1 MPIRIPDALPG
12 RAVLVHE
19 GVMVMDETTA
29 TRQDIRPLQIGLL
42 NLMPNKVVTETQIA
56 RLVGATPLQVD
67 LTLVR
72 TGSHTAKNTAEE
84 HLIAFYQTWEEV
96 KNRKFDGFIITGAPV
111 ETLPF
116 EDVTYWREMTRIFDW
131 TETNV
136 HSTFVICW
144 GAMAAAW
151 HFHRIPKYTLDEKVF
166 GVYRH
171 RNLNP
176 ASPYLAGFSDDF
188 SVSVSRWTE
197 VRRADICPEMGLE
210 VLMESDETGLCLIA
224 EERCN
229 RLYMFNHIEYDSTTL
244 ADEYFRD
251 IKAGKPIKV
260 PHGYF
265 PGDDPASKP
274 VNRWRSHAFL
284 LFGNWINR
292 TYQTAPFDPAEI
304 GKGRTKARPSSGI

>member
-12 RAVLVHE
+12 RAVLVRE

-72 TGSHTAKNTAEE
+72 IGSHMAKNTAKD

-111 ETLPF
+111 EILPF
-116 EDVTYWREMTRIFDW
+116 GDVTYWRELTRIFDW

-136 HSTFVICW
+136 HSTFLICW

-151 HFHRIPKYTLDEKVF
+151 HFHQIPKYTLDEKVF
-166 GVYRH
+166 GVFRH

-244 ADEYFRD
+244 AEEYFRD
-251 IKAGKPIKV
+251 IKAGRMIKA

-265 PGDDPASKP
+265 PGDDPARKP

-284 LFGNWINR
+284 LFGNWINC
-292 TYQTAPFDPAEI
+292 TYQTAPFDLAEI
-304 GKGRTKARPSSGI
+304 GKGRTKARPAAGT